1 MLPLLA
7 AAMLHARRAMVPG
20 LVGLA
25 ALAGM
30 LALAHATQ
38 HGIGVAP
45 DSVSYLEA
53 ARNLAAGRGV
63 TTTEEDGAE
72 LRPLT
77 RFPPLYPA
85 ALAAIT
91 RLGPDAL
98 DAARWLNLVL
108 FGANVVLASLL
119 VARCAPG
126 ARWLPVVAAVLMAS
140 SPEIAMLHGMALSE
154 PLFLLLAFAGLLFL
168 SHYLETP
175 KGRTLLAASLLIAL
189 AFLTRY
195 MGAALVATGILA
207 ILLAPKASLHRRV
220 KDAAAFAAIA
230 TLPIALWTLRNRLGG
245 APATGRRFAFH
256 PIDADAIAVA
266 IGTVG
271 EWLLARHIGAAL
283 AWLFAAGLLLCT
295 LHWLASGAARAAGA
309 ALPRTLALFVLAY
322 LFLLLASICFFDAAT
337 PLNGRI
343 LSPVLVAILVLALGG
358 VRARV
363 RAGKSS
369 IPVILATSLALIF
382 SFGYARETT
391 QWARER
397 AAVGGTGFASL
408 AWRRSETVRRV
419 AELPASSRI
428 YSNARDAILLLTGR
442 PTRWLPA
449 PVDAETRQP
458 RPNYAAELEAI
469 RTDLR
474 ANEVALVW
482 FDRVSWRWYLP
493 SGPDLSQRLPI
504 RREAKL
510 SDGEIWG
517 YDPSW
522 DAPNPR

>member
-1 MLPLLA
+1 
-7 AAMLHARRAMVPG
+7 MVPG

-30 LALAHATQ
+30 LALTHATQ
-38 HGIGVAP
+38 HGIGIAP

-63 TTTEEDGAE
+63 TTTEADGAE

-77 RFPPLYPA
+77 RFPPLYPV

-108 FGANVVLASLL
+108 FGANVVLSSLL
-119 VARCAPG
+119 MARCAPG
-126 ARWLPVVAAVLMAS
+126 SRWLPALAAVLMAS
-140 SPEIAMLHGMALSE
+140 SPEIVMLHGMALSE
-154 PLFLLLAFAGLLFL
+154 PLFLLFAFSGLLLL
-168 SHYLETP
+168 SLHLETP
-175 KGRTLLAASLLIAL
+175 KGRTLLAASLLVAL

-195 MGAALVATGILA
+195 LGGALVATGILA
-207 ILLAPKASLHRRV
+207 ILLAPNARPQRRI
-220 KDAAAFAAIA
+220 KEAAAFAAISA
-230 TLPIALWTLRNRLGG
+230 LPIVLWVLHNRLGG
-245 APATGRRFAFH
+245 ASATGRRFAFH
-256 PIDADAIAVA
+256 PIDADAISVA
-266 IGTVG
+266 IGTL
-271 EWLLARHIGAAL
+271 EHWLLVQHVGAAP

-295 LHWLASGAARAAGA
+295 VHWLASGAARAAGA

-343 LSPVLVAILVLALGG
+343 LSPVLVAMLVLALAGA
-358 VRARV
+358 RARI
-363 RAGKSS
+363 RPGQSS
-369 IPVILATSLALIF
+369 IFKILAASLALIF
-382 SFGYARETT
+382 SFGYARESS

-397 AAVGGTGFASL
+397 AAAGPTGFASL
-408 AWRRSETVRRV
+408 AWQSSETVRRV

-449 PVDAETRQP
+449 PVDAETRLP
-458 RPNYAAELEAI
+458 RPSYAAELEAI

-474 ANEVALVW
+474 AGGVSLVW

-493 SGPDLSQRLPI
+493 SGADLSQRLPI
-504 RREAKL
+504 RRAAKL
-510 SDGEIWG
+510 PDGEIWG
-517 YDPSW
+517 YDASR
-522 DAPNPR
+522 DAANRR